1 VDTGRVISTSPPENS
16 QLEKGS
22 TVVLVVSSGPEQVT
36 VPGVVGRQEDDAR
49 STLENAGLRADITRE
64 ESSGKDP
71 GTVLRQDPGGGGKVD
86 KGSAVKLV
94 VAKAP
99 PDVAVPDVVDEK
111 RADAEKAL
119 KDAGF
124 DVRVRMQDVDT
135 VDQDGIVIDQDPA
148 GGDRLSKGSRVTIM
162 VGRFKPPV
170 NAEPSPSA
178 TPSPTVT
185 PGSTP

>member
-1 VDTGRVISTSPPENS
+1 
-16 QLEKGS
+16 
-22 TVVLVVSSGPEQVT
+22 
-36 VPGVVGRQEDDAR
+36 
-49 STLENAGLRADITRE
+49 
-64 ESSGKDP
+64 
-71 GTVLRQDPGGGGKVD
+71 
-86 KGSAVKLV
+86 
-94 VAKAP
+94 
-99 PDVAVPDVVDEK
+99 
-111 RADAEKAL
+111 
-119 KDAGF
+119 
-124 DVRVRMQDVDT
+124 MQDVDT